1 MDWFTSIIG
10 FGKGKKKI
18 RLAMNEWFN
27 YILRSESEIQKV
39 VGLPHIVYKLFFI
52 YKK

>member
-10 FGKGKKKI
+10 FGKGKKI

-39 VGLPHIVYKLFFI
+39 GLPHIVYKLFFI